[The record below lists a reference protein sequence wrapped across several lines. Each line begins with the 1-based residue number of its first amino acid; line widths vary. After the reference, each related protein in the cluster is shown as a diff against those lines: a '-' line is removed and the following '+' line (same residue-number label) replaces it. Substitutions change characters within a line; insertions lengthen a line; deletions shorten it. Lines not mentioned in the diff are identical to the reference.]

1 MIGRT
6 ISHYRIAEEL
16 GGGGMGVVYKAED
29 IQLGRAVA
37 LKFLPEKL
45 ARDPRSLARFRR
57 EARAASALNHPS
69 ICTIYEIG
77 EHDSQ
82 VFIAMEFLEG
92 LTLKHKI
99 AGHPLDIES
108 VVSLGIEIADGLDAA
123 HSEGI
128 IHRDIKPANIF
139 VTKRG
144 HAKILDFGLA
154 KRNPVLNHA
163 ADLEVTARST
173 ITIEPQLTNSGVVIG
188 TILYMSPEQIRA
200 RELDTRTDL
209 FSLGVVLY
217 EMATGALPFQGK
229 SSGEIFDSVLNH
241 LPVSPVRLNSA
252 IPLKL
257 EEVINKT
264 LEKDRDLRYQHAA
277 DIRAD
282 LQRIKRDSESSYGR
296 TQIRDGHARA
306 SHRVGI
312 AVSAGSVLLLVI
324 AIILMALNVGHVGGR
339 WVGRGRFPET
349 HSIAVLPLA
358 IVSGDPG
365 EDYFA
370 DGVTDELITELA
382 QITTLRVISRTSV
395 MLYKGAKKPLPQ
407 IAKELNVDVIVEGS
421 VQRSA
426 DKVRINAELIQA
438 SSDRLLWAKSYERDL
453 RDILNLQSAVAKAI
467 VDEVQ
472 VKVTPQEEA
481 RLSKSRTVNP
491 QAHELYLAG
500 RFYWNKGTSEG
511 LTKSIAFF
519 LQAIANDPG
528 YALAYAGLADS
539 YHELP
544 DLTGIPV
551 GEALPKARIAALKAL
566 ELDDS
571 LAEAHS
577 ALGTVKEDFDWD
589 WAGAEQEYKNAIELS
604 PGSSTTRVF
613 YSNLLLEEGRFQEA
627 TAQARIAQQLDPL
640 STLANDNL
648 SAVLYFS
655 GDYDQ
660 SIDACRKTLELDPE
674 SHQAHR
680 HLGQAYAQKQRNAD
694 SIRELKKAVELS
706 HGSDESLAEL
716 GYVLAV
722 SGETEKARTILK
734 ELMQADG
741 HVSHYRLAIIFMGL
755 GETEKALSSLER
767 AVKERSPGV
776 VHLKVSPLFHDIR
789 PSKRFQQMLR
799 DMGLST

>member
-1 MIGRT
+1 
-6 ISHYRIAEEL
+6 
-16 GGGGMGVVYKAED
+16 
-29 IQLGRAVA
+29 
-37 LKFLPEKL
+37 
-45 ARDPRSLARFRR
+45 
-57 EARAASALNHPS
+57 
-69 ICTIYEIG
+69 
-77 EHDSQ
+77 
-82 VFIAMEFLEG
+82 
-92 LTLKHKI
+92 
-99 AGHPLDIES
+99 
-108 VVSLGIEIADGLDAA
+108 
-123 HSEGI
+123 
-128 IHRDIKPANIF
+128 
-139 VTKRG
+139 
-144 HAKILDFGLA
+144 
-154 KRNPVLNHA
+154 
-163 ADLEVTARST
+163 
-173 ITIEPQLTNSGVVIG
+173 
-188 TILYMSPEQIRA
+188 
-200 RELDTRTDL
+200 
-209 FSLGVVLY
+209 VVLY

-511 LTKSIAFF
+511 LTKSLAFF

-722 SGETEKARTILK
+722 SGDTNKARTILK

>member
-1 MIGRT
+1 
-6 ISHYRIAEEL
+6 
-16 GGGGMGVVYKAED
+16 MGVVYKAED

-722 SGETEKARTILK
+722 SGDTNKARTILK

>member
-1 MIGRT
+1 
-6 ISHYRIAEEL
+6 
-16 GGGGMGVVYKAED
+16 
-29 IQLGRAVA
+29 
-37 LKFLPEKL
+37 
-45 ARDPRSLARFRR
+45 
-57 EARAASALNHPS
+57 
-69 ICTIYEIG
+69 
-77 EHDSQ
+77 
-82 VFIAMEFLEG
+82 MEFLEG

-99 AGHPLDIES
+99 AGRPLEIES

-144 HAKILDFGLA
+144 HAKLLDFGLA
-154 KRNPVLNHA
+154 KINPILNHA
-163 ADLEVTARST
+163 DNLDVTARST
-173 ITIEPQLTNSGVVIG
+173 ITIEPDLTNSGVVIG
-188 TILYMSPEQIRA
+188 TIPYMSPEQIRA
-200 RELDTRTDL
+200 KELDTRTDL
-209 FSLGVVLY
+209 FSAGVVLY

-229 SSGEIFDSVLNH
+229 STGEVFDSVLNH
-241 LPVSPVRLNSA
+241 PPVSPVRLNSA
-252 IPLKL
+252 VPLKL
-257 EEVINKT
+257 EEVINKA
-264 LEKDRDLRYQHAA
+264 LEKDRNLRYQHAA

-282 LQRIKRDSESSYGR
+282 LQRLKRDSESIYGSAQVHDAN
-296 TQIRDGHARA
+296 TRA
-306 SHRVGI
+306 SHRIRI
-312 AVSAGSVLLLVI
+312 AVSAGSFLLLMI
-324 AIILMALNVGHVGGR
+324 AIILMALNVGHVGNRWMGQGR
-339 WVGRGRFPET
+339 LSQA

-358 IVSGDPG
+358 IVSGDPR

-370 DGVTDELITELA
+370 DGVTDELITDLA

-407 IAKELNVDVIVEGS
+407 IAKELGVDVIVEGS

-481 RLSKSRTVNP
+481 RLSKSRPVNP

-511 LTKSIAFF
+511 LTKSIALF
-519 LQAIANDPG
+519 LQAIAIDPR
-528 YALAYAGLADS
+528 YPLAYAGLADS

-571 LAEAHS
+571 LADAHS
-577 ALGTVKEDFDWD
+577 ALATVKEDFDWD
-589 WAGAEQEYKNAIELS
+589 WAGAEQEYTNAIELN

-640 STLANDNL
+640 STLSNDNL

-660 SIDACRKTLELDPE
+660 CIDACRKTLELDPE

-680 HLGQAYAQKQRNAD
+680 HLGLVYAQKQRTAD
-694 SIRELKKAVELS
+694 AIRELKKAVELS

-722 SGETEKARTILK
+722 SGDKDKARSILK
-734 ELMQADG
+734 ELMRSDAR
-741 HVSHYRLAIIFMGL
+741 VSYYRLAIIYTGL
-755 GETEKALSSLER
+755 GETDKALDSLER

-776 VHLKVSPLFHDIR
+776 VHLKVSPLFHNIR
-789 PSKRFQQMLR
+789 RDKRLQQMLR